1 MKVSEL
7 IEKLQKAP
15 PDAEVNTEGCDCNG
29 DVAAVLWSEGDG
41 VMLARSDAHYS
52 RSPESWGVAL

>member
-15 PDAEVNTEGCDCNG
+15 PDAEVLTEGCDCNG
-29 DVAAVLWSEGDG
+29 DTAIVIVGEDG
-41 VMLARSDAHYS
+41 VMIARSDSTYIHK
-52 RSPESWGVAL
+52 PEDWGVPL